1 MVTFKEIQK
10 LFPAKLSKEAAK
22 ELDTIRKKM
31 NSLKTEDEKKA
42 YFEELKLKYA
52 QSPTTETTQKEAS
65 TTSQK
70 PKALSSFAELGQFR
84 DELAEQTHPTTAT
97 EKEAQPKKN
106 NPTKT
111 KKRKSKYSKKDLK
124 NLYPSQEAL
133 DDAWEYLQHQPD
145 NEKEKFIT
153 ERKEKIRIQE
163 KLTQIALPH
172 SPDGKLS
179 REIHTQI
186 VNISFLPPEE
196 REKAIK
202 EFLQMCQNKED
213 KTMTEENKFY
223 TEQEKQEIVKEI
235 ELRKKARENLGIT
248 ESGLSSGVDTLEE
261 KLIKNWAAGHKITLT
276 YELRNAA
283 HEHLKSHSNLDEFM
297 PYTEKEKQE
306 TEEKKDTKKFKLGE
320 GETPVTPAPK
330 QEEEQILYDEQ
341 LQSIKEHWQK
351 WCEETKDEQDQP
363 LRNFKEIPNEDG
375 FLKFEIEPTEA
386 LKAQNPE
393 AKGAEVTYYSETEA
407 TMPMTDYAYFDEMI
421 KAAKDVSK
429 AEVIECG
436 NIKTPGY
443 ATRLIA
449 AAYAHDMEV
458 EQAPK
463 TLDLSPEIIK
473 DIPDEVMLKVLDKQI
488 FNRDSNAAEKVD
500 YESIK
505 EGLATYKAIQE
516 RQKDENGNPKGEMK
530 TLDISKMQF
539 SDEAAKNKTIA
550 AALEMGLKI
559 ENNGKEL
566 EIDPKEIEEISPIA
580 YEKLIKKQETTNT
593 IENLKARKKENE
605 ENRKNLNTEETIT
618 QDHQKTE
625 ENSSNQTKN
634 NNNYN
639 NYQQRNRGGRD

>member
-70 PKALSSFAELGQFR
+70 LKPLSSFAELGQFR

-133 DDAWEYLQHQPD
+133 DNAWEYLQHQPD

-163 KLTQIALPH
+163 ELTQIALPH

-213 KTMTEENKFY
+213 KAMTEENKFY

-375 FLKFEIEPTEA
+375 FLKFKIEPTEA

-458 EQAPK
+458 EMAPNK
-463 TLDLSPEIIK
+463 LDLSPEIIK
-473 DIPDEVMLKVLDKQI
+473 DIPDDVMLKVLDKQI

-505 EGLATYKAIQE
+505 EGLAAYKAIQE

-580 YEKLIKKQETTNT
+580 HEKLIKNQETKNT

>member
-42 YFEELKLKYA
+42 YFEELKRQYA

-106 NPTKT
+106 KPTKT

-163 KLTQIALPH
+163 ELTQIALPH

-186 VNISFLPPEE
+186 INISFLPPEE
-196 REKAIK
+196 REKAVK
-202 EFLQMCQNKED
+202 KFLQMCQNKED
-213 KTMTEENKFY
+213 KAMTEENKFY

-407 TMPMTDYAYFDEMI
+407 TMPMTDYAYFDEMA
-421 KAAKDVSK
+421 KAAKEVSK
-429 AEVIECG
+429 ADVIECG

-458 EQAPK
+458 EMAPNK
-463 TLDLSPEIIK
+463 LDLSPEIIK

-516 RQKDENGNPKGEMK
+516 RQKDENGNTKGEMK

-580 YEKLIKKQETTNT
+580 YEKLIKKQETKNT